1 MRDKFFFSVFHDL
14 LSGSLNQY
22 AKLIL
27 HKKLLYNIKYF
38 DEQKSFAVWSNRDIF
53 AFHRYKLLQMT
64 NSETIYRHKL
74 SRSVY
79 FDKIGWHKLSHRRPK
94 NAKTD
99 KLSVSESFFPLG
111 ILKCAFYFLEAF
123 FHCQQYMNFVSVN
136 DWFLR
141 GKFKGT

>member
-1 MRDKFFFSVFHDL
+1 
-14 LSGSLNQY
+14 
-22 AKLIL
+22 
-27 HKKLLYNIKYF
+27 
-38 DEQKSFAVWSNRDIF
+38 
-53 AFHRYKLLQMT
+53 MT

-123 FHCQQYMNFVSVN
+123 FHCQQYMIIVSIN

-141 GKFKGT
+141 GKFKGTSSGLGQNLIYVLFFLFFFFLKKLSWKFWVTSLYGNSVSLKGNSSNIELEFSQ